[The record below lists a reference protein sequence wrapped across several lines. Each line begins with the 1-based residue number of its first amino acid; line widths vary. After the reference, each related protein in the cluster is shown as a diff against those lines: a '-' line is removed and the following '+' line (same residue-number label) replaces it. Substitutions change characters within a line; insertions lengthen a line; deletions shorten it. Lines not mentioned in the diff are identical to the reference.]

1 MRKAII
7 AVLSVIL
14 VFAAAIPCIHASA
27 TEIDGYIKNDER
39 VNPQGAFSGGTASN
53 YSNIYVFHSE
63 YDNYVYC
70 GIDADGKN
78 IDDVEEEKRGAT
90 VRIEGKVFDDAS
102 VESETIKCD
111 YVESRLKQTVST
123 GDYVAEYA
131 FYESRSKK
139 EYDFHFEILI
149 DFKNPDWNQDNVIIT
164 IKLFDEE
171 HDPTDGNE
179 IIIKGKSSTSP
190 EDYGTT
196 DSSGSKTTKASKT
209 TTEKST
215 KTTTQKLTGGSRV
228 PTTRRGV
235 TTSAATTTKKPT
247 EPQTTAAKTTSAKV
261 RTTKAKTTR
270 TRTTKAQSSR
280 ETASYAAGTGETTV
294 VYMLDAEALS
304 ELINTTTA
312 ETQADRSA
320 FGIKTIPRS
329 TLLKGVT
336 AAAALIL
343 FGIIGAWAVKS
354 RSDDDEPPKDEKED
368 SGEKADNNEKED

>member
-14 VFAAAIPCIHASA
+14 VFAAAIPAFSVKA
-27 TEIDGYIKNDER
+27 PDIDGDMSDNNEWGKAVITIDKTNKTESDESDSKYKCLWVYQIVEESEKSIYYGIKA
-39 VNPQGAFSGGTASN
+39 QSTKKISGSKDLIGVYVTINQAINNQFLPYGGSEASN
-53 YSNIYVFHSE
+53 NNCHIDYSIGINEWDNGYEIYFE
-63 YDNYVYC
+63 MKAEFKKAGWN
-70 GIDADGKN
+70 KN
-78 IDDVEEEKRGAT
+78 SVTAYFQIDDDLGKTSDE
-90 VRIEGKVFDDAS
+90 IEITHFFD
-102 VESETIKCD
+102 
-111 YVESRLKQTVST
+111 
-123 GDYVAEYA
+123 
-131 FYESRSKK
+131 
-139 EYDFHFEILI
+139 
-149 DFKNPDWNQDNVIIT
+149 
-164 IKLFDEE
+164 
-171 HDPTDGNE
+171 TD
-179 IIIKGKSSTSP
+179 TSP

-196 DSSGSKTTKASKT
+196 GSSGSKTTKASKT

-304 ELINTTTA
+304 ALINTTSA
-312 ETQADRSA
+312 QTQADRSA

-368 SGEKADNNEKED
+368 SGDKADNNEKED

>member
-14 VFAAAIPCIHASA
+14 VFAVAIPIISA
-27 TEIDGYIKNDER
+27 AKPDIKINGDLSDREEWEEATTENDSVNSQNVKYVATHTKYIVDEQSSSIYYAIIATSNDKRPENTEDQR
-39 VNPQGAFSGGTASN
+39 RIAITMPNGHQYEFSGSGRDTSD
-53 YSNIYVFHSE
+53 
-63 YDNYVYC
+63 DNYDITYSCKTNDKPCEFYFEMSVVFEK
-70 GIDADGKN
+70 DGWN
-78 IDDVEEEKRGAT
+78 NDDV
-90 VRIEGKVFDDAS
+90 
-102 VESETIKCD
+102 TIKYQVYD
-111 YVESRLKQTVST
+111 YENHTFPEKKITVP
-123 GDYVAEYA
+123 
-131 FYESRSKK
+131 FRSQ
-139 EYDFHFEILI
+139 
-149 DFKNPDWNQDNVIIT
+149 N
-164 IKLFDEE
+164 
-171 HDPTDGNE
+171 G
-179 IIIKGKSSTSP
+179 P

-247 EPQTTAAKTTSAKV
+247 EPQTTAAKTTAAKV
-261 RTTKAKTTR
+261 RTTKAKTAR

-304 ELINTTTA
+304 ALINTTA
-312 ETQADRSA
+312 SETQADRSA

-354 RSDDDEPPKDEKED
+354 RADDDEPAKDDKED
-368 SGEKADNNEKED
+368 NNKKED

>member
-14 VFAAAIPCIHASA
+14 VFAAAIPVFSA
-27 TEIDGYIKNDER
+27 KKPDIKIDGDLSDRQEWAEATTEDDT
-39 VNPQGAFSGGTASN
+39 VNPQKAKYVATHTKYIVDEQNNTIYYAIIATSNVNLPENTEDQRYIAITMPDDREYEFSGSGRDTSD
-53 YSNIYVFHSE
+53 
-63 YDNYVYC
+63 DNYDITYSCKTNDKPCEFYFEMSVVFEK
-70 GIDADGKN
+70 DGWN
-78 IDDVEEEKRGAT
+78 NDDVTVKYQVYDYEKHTFTEKKIT
-90 VRIEGKVFDDAS
+90 VPFGH
-102 VESETIKCD
+102 
-111 YVESRLKQTVST
+111 Q
-123 GDYVAEYA
+123 
-131 FYESRSKK
+131 
-139 EYDFHFEILI
+139 
-149 DFKNPDWNQDNVIIT
+149 NN
-164 IKLFDEE
+164 
-171 HDPTDGNE
+171 
-179 IIIKGKSSTSP
+179 P

-215 KTTTQKLTGGSRV
+215 KATTQKLTGGSRV

-304 ELINTTTA
+304 ALINTTTA

-354 RSDDDEPPKDEKED
+354 RSDDDVPPKDEKED
-368 SGEKADNNEKED
+368 SGDKADNNEKED

>member
-14 VFAAAIPCIHASA
+14 VFAAAIPVFSVKAPD
-27 TEIDGYIKNDER
+27 IDGDMSDNTEWLGSEYISVKDNTDSKFGNLHAFCLEDKGNNTVYYAVKTSLKSVTSTSTGEEDSER
-39 VNPQGAFSGGTASN
+39 DLRGAVIEMPNKTK
-53 YSNIYVFHSE
+53 YVFPDDEVEDTE
-63 YDNYVYC
+63 YDISYAVGKSKNNSEVYF
-70 GIDADGKN
+70 
-78 IDDVEEEKRGAT
+78 EM
-90 VRIEGKVFDDAS
+90 KVVYKD
-102 VESETIKCD
+102 
-111 YVESRLKQTVST
+111 
-123 GDYVAEYA
+123 
-131 FYESRSKK
+131 
-139 EYDFHFEILI
+139 
-149 DFKNPDWNQDNVIIT
+149 PDWNRNDVTVKIQLSDDEGNISKKVEIT
-164 IKLFDEE
+164 V
-171 HDPTDGNE
+171 
-179 IIIKGKSSTSP
+179 KGKNSTSP

-196 DSSGSKTTKASKT
+196 DSSGGKTTKASKT

-280 ETASYAAGTGETTV
+280 ETASYAADTGETTV

-304 ELINTTTA
+304 ALINTTTA

-368 SGEKADNNEKED
+368 SGDKADNNEKED

>member
-14 VFAAAIPCIHASA
+14 AFAAAIPVFSA
-27 TEIDGYIKNDER
+27 KKPDFNINGYIENNEWIDAEKEEISLDYDELNDLKYKKIISRYYVDETDSVIYYSIAVTSGSANAQESGTDYRRITITMPNGSQYTLDDSGEKNDADYEIVYSCR
-39 VNPQGAFSGGTASN
+39 KNNKPCEFYFEMAVIFLNTGWNEKDVSVKYLLYDDNGTPVPEKVITVPFGHQNNP
-53 YSNIYVFHSE
+53 
-63 YDNYVYC
+63 
-70 GIDADGKN
+70 
-78 IDDVEEEKRGAT
+78 EE
-90 VRIEGKVFDDAS
+90 
-102 VESETIKCD
+102 
-111 YVESRLKQTVST
+111 
-123 GDYVAEYA
+123 
-131 FYESRSKK
+131 
-139 EYDFHFEILI
+139 
-149 DFKNPDWNQDNVIIT
+149 
-164 IKLFDEE
+164 
-171 HDPTDGNE
+171 
-179 IIIKGKSSTSP
+179 
-190 EDYGTT
+190 YGTT

-215 KTTTQKLTGGSRV
+215 KPTTQKLTGGSRV

-304 ELINTTTA
+304 ALINTTTA
-312 ETQADRSA
+312 QTQADRSA

-354 RSDDDEPPKDEKED
+354 RSDDDESPKDEKED
-368 SGEKADNNEKED
+368 SGDKADNNEKED